1 MKKLQQQLISVTR
14 ALATLLKEVEKLT
27 LEIAELRPVKNAAP
41 AKKITPKKKTAPTKK
56 VAPEKKAAPVKKVA
70 PEKKAAPVK
79 KVAPEKKAA
88 PVKSMTVL
96 ELVYEIIRKSKN
108 GATIAKLKEKTLLS
122 PRQLSNAVYKLK
134 GKGKVVSKSRGIYI
148 KKK

>member
-41 AKKITPKKKTAPTKK
+41 AKKITPKKKTAPT
-56 VAPEKKAAPVKKVA
+56 KKVA